1 MGSSNVLVRKHK
13 LLGAAMQLVV
23 LFMAPLFGG
32 AGTFAWR
39 GGWLFL
45 AAFFSFV
52 AALTAWLFRHDPA
65 LLDERL
71 TPVRADQK
79 LWDKLLMGGMLGL
92 FVSWLTLMG
101 LDARRFRWSRV
112 PLWLRVV
119 GALLLLG
126 SFAALFATFR
136 ENTYLS
142 PTVRVQRDR
151 GQRVVS
157 SGPYAVVRHPMYAAV
172 VVLLLG
178 TALLLGSWWGL
189 VAGAV
194 VVVGI
199 ARRAVLEE
207 RVLADELPGYAEYI
221 ARVRYRF
228 LPLLW

>member
-1 MGSSNVLVRKHK
+1 MVDRKRRLV
-13 LLGAAMQLVV
+13 AAAAQLVV
-23 LFMAPLFGG
+23 LFVIPLFGG
-32 AGTFAWR
+32 AGTLAWR
-39 GGWLFL
+39 AAWVFLGLF
-45 AAFFSFV
+45 FGFV

-79 LWDKLLMGGMLGL
+79 LWDKVLMGGMLGL
-92 FVSWLTLMG
+92 FVSWLALMG
-101 LDARRFRWSRV
+101 VDARRFRWSRV

-119 GALLLLG
+119 GALLLVA
-126 SFAALFATFR
+126 SFAGLFATFQA
-136 ENTYLS
+136 NTYLA

-151 GQRVVS
+151 GQTVVS
-157 SGPYAVVRHPMYAAV
+157 SGPYALVRHPMYAAV
-172 VVLLLG
+172 VVLVSG

-189 VAGAV
+189 AAGGV
-194 VVVGI
+194 VVGGI

-207 RVLADELPGYAEYI
+207 RVLADELPGYADYL